1 VAYRALIVDYGGVL
15 TTSIFASFA
24 AFCVDLGV
32 DPERFKAIVTEAYGS
47 GESDG
52 MIARIE
58 RGVLPPRAFERW
70 LADALSDGLPEPI
83 AANGLRAKLFAQV
96 RAEPR
101 MRRAVRRA
109 RAGGRRTG
117 LISNTWGPPPAFRR
131 AQLDRMFDAVVR
143 SDEVGLR
150 KPDPEIYLLT
160 ARRLGVRPD
169 ECVFVDDMLANVQ
182 GARALGMAGIL
193 HKHPDITI
201 PKVEELLEIR
211 LTSGR

>member
-1 VAYRALIVDYGGVL
+1 MTYRALIVDYGGVL
-15 TTSIFASFA
+15 TTSISASFA

-32 DPERFKAIVTEAYGS
+32 DPELFKSIVAEAYGS

-52 MIARIE
+52 MIARVE
-58 RGVLPPRAFERW
+58 RGVVPARAFERW
-70 LADALSDGLPEPI
+70 LADALSYGHAQPME
-83 AANGLRAKLFAQV
+83 AKGLRAKLFAQV

-101 MRRAVRRA
+101 MRQAVRRA
-109 RAGGRRTG
+109 RAGGRKTG

-160 ARRLGVRPD
+160 AQRLGVRPV
-169 ECVFVDDMLANVQ
+169 ECVFVDDMLANVE
-182 GARALGMAGIL
+182 GARSLGMAGIL

-201 PKVEELLEIR
+201 PKVEELLEIP
-211 LTSGR
+211 LTSSQ